1 MSLSHAEEGSRVHSP
16 AAVWVESVS
25 KLGFEACVREA
36 GIGTNGSGI
45 INWLAY
51 QNHPKMMHGSVTFQG
66 MWTTE
71 SKCDKVT
78 FSQVR
83 RLQLYKREN
92 RHECTHIRCMFL
104 S

>member
-45 INWLAY
+45 INWLAL
-51 QNHPKMMHGSVTFQG
+51 QDHPQMIHGSVNFIG
-66 MWTTE
+66 IWTTE
-71 SKCDKVT
+71 TKCETVT

-83 RLQLYKREN
+83 
-92 RHECTHIRCMFL
+92 H
-104 S
+104 